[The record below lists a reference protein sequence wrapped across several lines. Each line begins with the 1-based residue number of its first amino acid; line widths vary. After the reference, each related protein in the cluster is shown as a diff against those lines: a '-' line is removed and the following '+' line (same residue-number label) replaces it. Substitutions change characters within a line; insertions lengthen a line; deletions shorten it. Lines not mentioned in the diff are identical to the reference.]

1 MIIRLFIL
9 TSTLFSFL
17 VKADDENIY
26 TVKSRDTLWSISNSL
41 DIPIK
46 ELIEFNRFAFN
57 ENGYPII
64 VEGQNIKTS
73 LSSSDDVSRF
83 CYSHTSW
90 EGPNFSKALSKRDL
104 ITTCALKLHQALDNY
119 VVGNLDSWHMTIEE
133 ANQAN
138 EKMGIQLSWNNSKE
152 VNLDTNFWDIY
163 FSDIRYSYYFYNLSF
178 SESHKD
184 DAHLVLYEAA
194 LRGDYLA
201 ATFIIDYVGY
211 FFDEFGSNFKDYQ
224 EMSRAIILSLP
235 EDQQKFFKSKY
246 FWIFGSENLYPPL
259 GLINNDGIATPLFIN
274 FENLDNHQNAEILLK
289 KIDSTYQRGDAEYYI
304 LRQDALRF
312 LNKSSSKL
320 LSWHEVALVVNLM
333 YQSLNLSDPEFASE
347 ISKNLEERL
356 EIETNERRYFEIFN
370 RFINNIY
377 FEDEENNYDLILT
390 WILNLSSVLYDLENY
405 DLDSVLDDRIYL
417 MEFVDQAK
425 EQQHIDES
433 SYASWLSDTA
443 AHMLSRG
450 SSCVDVE
457 SYYEKAF
464 EIYESEKE
472 NRISAAKEIDSS
484 NDSFKT
490 IYTDSHEEPLE
501 LARCFL
507 KEGNFKKAKFYI
519 DLASNNL
526 EYFLFDKTFYES
538 WIAINQTRYFLKK
551 SEFNRAAQSL
561 KLAHKVFKE
570 ESSLSYTI
578 DIENIENFIQD
589 YLLTINEFEAFNL
602 NIDQFK
608 DIFQLEAFKN
618 RLLINRRLESLKID
632 KSESNLADIKKQL
645 SINKNNI
652 NDLEEKIN
660 KKIEPSYIDNL
671 ESLYQSRKRLIDK
684 LFDIN
689 KQLENLFNP
698 TFEEYSS
705 LKKKLDDNEVI
716 LTMNIGHW
724 GGTLIATSN
733 DQTILFPINTPNHE
747 IRYHVRSIRKS
758 LNEFSNDFAFESSF
772 ELYKILI
779 KPMEEFLKDKDTI
792 YLYGS
797 ALENLPLG
805 ILIKNYDEINKI
817 NSTYQ
822 KFISSNWL
830 IKDFSFARIFP
841 LTNQKVNKEFD
852 HKFLGIGNP
861 SKLSSINL
869 PQLPNAESEI
879 RDIAVVSNSFSR
891 EFILLGHEASKSNLF
906 DKLNYSYERLVFA
919 THAVP
924 SNWRGLTSES
934 SIILDD
940 ESGDYFLSSTDLIN
954 LDIKSDVVV
963 LSSCSTEKVGSES
976 LYKAF
981 LIAGSNSVVYSNW
994 ELETTSASD
1003 ITSELFKSML
1013 FEGLSK
1019 HKALQSASIKLLNDY
1034 SNKSNAHPAIW
1045 GNFTIAYKNL

>member
-1 MIIRLFIL
+1 MIIRLFLL
-9 TSTLFSFL
+9 TSTLLSFFI
-17 VKADDENIY
+17 KADDENIY
-26 TVKSRDTLWSISNSL
+26 IVKSGDTLWSISNSL
-41 DIPIK
+41 EIPIK
-46 ELIEFNRFAFN
+46 ELIEFNKFSFN
-57 ENGYPII
+57 ESGYPII
-64 VEGQNIKTS
+64 VEGQNIKIS

-90 EGPNFSKALSKRDL
+90 KGPNFSKVLSKRDL
-104 ITTCALKLHQALDNY
+104 ITTCTFKLHKALDNY

-133 ANQAN
+133 ADQAN

-152 VNLDTNFWDIY
+152 VNLDTKFWDIY

-184 DAHLVLYEAA
+184 DAYLVLYEAA

-201 ATFIIDYVGY
+201 ANFILDYRGY
-211 FFDEFGSNFKDYQ
+211 FFKEFGSNFKDYQ
-224 EMSRAIILSLP
+224 EMSREIILSLP
-235 EDQQKFFKSKY
+235 KDQQKFFKSKY
-246 FWIFGSENLYPPL
+246 FWIFGPENVYPGL
-259 GLINNDGIATPLFIN
+259 GLINKEGIATPLFIN
-274 FENLDNHQNAEILLK
+274 LENLDDHQNAEILFHK
-289 KIDSTYQRGDAEYYI
+289 TQSSYRRGDSEYYI

-320 LSWHEVALVVNLM
+320 LSWYEVALVINLM
-333 YQSLNLSDPEFASE
+333 YQSLNLSDPELASE
-347 ISKNLEERL
+347 ISKNFEKRL
-356 EIETNERRYFEIFN
+356 EIASSKKRYHEIYN
-370 RFINNIY
+370 RFVDVLY
-377 FEDEENNYDLILT
+377 FEDEYDNFDLIFT

-405 DLDSVLDDRIYL
+405 DLESFLDNRTYL

-425 EQQHIDES
+425 EQQHIPES
-433 SYASWLSDTA
+433 SYAEWLSDTA

-472 NRISAAKEIDSS
+472 NSISIDKEFDLSPS
-484 NDSFKT
+484 YKT
-490 IYTDSHEEPLE
+490 TTTDAHTEPLE

-507 KEGNFKKAKFYI
+507 KEKKFNKVKFYI
-519 DLASNNL
+519 DLAANNL

-538 WIAINQTRYFLKK
+538 WIAINQTRYYLKN
-551 SEFNRAAQSL
+551 SEFNRAAQYL

-570 ESSLSYTI
+570 ESSLSYTLNI
-578 DIENIENFIQD
+578 KDIEGFIQD
-589 YLLTINEFEAFNL
+589 YLLTINEYAALNL

-608 DIFQLEAFKN
+608 DIFELEAFKN

-660 KKIEPSYIDNL
+660 KKIEPSYIENL
-671 ESLYQSRKRLIDK
+671 DSLYKSRKTLISK
-684 LFDIN
+684 LFDTN

-698 TFEEYSS
+698 SFEEYSS

-716 LTMNIGHW
+716 LTINIGDS

-733 DQTILFPINTPNHE
+733 DRTILYPINTPDHE

-758 LNEFSNDFAFESSF
+758 LNEFSDDFAFESSF
-772 ELYKILI
+772 ELYKILV

-797 ALENLPLG
+797 ALEDLPLG
-805 ILIKNYDEINKI
+805 ILITNYDEINKI

-841 LTNQKVNKEFD
+841 LTNQKVNKKFD
-852 HKFLGIGNP
+852 YKFLGIGNP

-869 PQLPNAESEI
+869 PPLPNAESEI
-879 RDIAVVSNSFSR
+879 RDIAVVSSSFSR

-906 DKLNYSYERLVFA
+906 DKLNNSYERLVFA

-924 SNWRGLTSES
+924 SNWRGVTSES
-934 SIILDD
+934 SLILDD

-954 LDIKSDVVV
+954 LDIRSDVVV
-963 LSSCSTEKVGSES
+963 LSSCSTEKAGSES

-994 ELETTSASD
+994 ELETTSASE
-1003 ITSELFKSML
+1003 ITSELFKLML
-1013 FEGLSK
+1013 FDGVSK

-1034 SNKSNAHPAIW
+1034 SNKSNAHPAMW